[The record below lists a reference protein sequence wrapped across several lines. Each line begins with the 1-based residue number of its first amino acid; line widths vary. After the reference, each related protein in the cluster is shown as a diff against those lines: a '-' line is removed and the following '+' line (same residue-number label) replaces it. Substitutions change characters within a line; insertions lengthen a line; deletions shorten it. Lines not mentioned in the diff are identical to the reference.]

1 MRSQQSL
8 LNIGKQ
14 ISNEGLEQMLTELE
28 SMTEEETQRRLA
40 EASELG
46 RSGGRHD

>member
-14 ISNEGLEQMLTELE
+14 IINEGLEQMLTELE
-28 SMTEEETQRRLA
+28 SMTEEEAQRCLA

-46 RSGGRHD
+46 RRGGRHD